1 MVADASAVA
10 LCKGEGRCGEAG
22 MQLGAGEGMQE
33 SKVLRGATRQSYL
46 CLVWAY
52 LYVVWTNLR
61 ISEGDLACFVLILF
75 HNSDSTKAPKQAS
88 LKELSKALLLLSR
101 AMIVNERVAR
111 TLACSYPARC
121 LVMHILCFITVSW
134 LYP

>member
-1 MVADASAVA
+1 MLIPRARST
-10 LCKGEGRCGEAG
+10 KGGS
-22 MQLGAGEGMQE
+22 MQE
-33 SKVLRGATRQSYL
+33 SKVLRGALSKTVEEGFRSARGAARQSYL

-52 LYVVWTNLR
+52 LCVVWTNLR
-61 ISEGDLACFVLILF
+61 IAESDLACFVLIFF

-101 AMIVNERVAR
+101 AMIANERVAR
-111 TLACSYPARC
+111 TLVCSYPARC